1 MWVIEMAKTVSD
13 IFKWSPTNFVF
24 SIRHQHRCIQIACV
38 YLQSYSVLLRMNWDW
53 IGFVFLGLQ
62 FWYSLKRLFYP
73 ILNRLPTGILIILLS
88 VLLNTVLS
96 SKILRKKI
104 LSVNPFLE
112 LWFMIWVEMIMK

>member
-1 MWVIEMAKTVSD
+1 MLVTEMVKTVTN
-13 IFKWSPTNFVF
+13 ILNLSPANFVF
-24 SIRHQHRCIQIACV
+24 NIRHQHRCSQISCV

-62 FWYSLKRLFYP
+62 FSYSLKRLFYP